1 MGRGGSPAE
10 NLNKRT
16 LWGSL
21 WFRRQETLKVC
32 HLLLQ
37 DPNFFRLLFRID
49 QELASQA
56 HAGGCL
62 ICGDV
67 LHRANYPRKP
77 RACLPEVLGDFEARF
92 SFCCKRCRKRLTSMS
107 VRFLGQRV
115 YLGIAV
121 VLESARH
128 AGQISAAARVSKAL
142 SVPILTLERW
152 RTWWQA
158 DFVQTPLW
166 QAQSARFMP
175 PVAVEQLPGELLERF
190 AGQAAQPLLRLL
202 LFLTPLS
209 SRSFAIRE
217 RR

>member
-1 MGRGGSPAE
+1 M
-10 NLNKRT
+10 
-16 LWGSL
+16 
-21 WFRRQETLKVC
+21 C

-56 HAGGCL
+56 HAGGCQ

-67 LHRANYPRKP
+67 LHRANYRRKP
-77 RACLPEVLGDFEARF
+77 RSCLPEVLGHFEVRF
-92 SFCCKRCRKRLTSMS
+92 SFCCKRCRKRLTCLS
-107 VRFLGQRV
+107 VRFFGQRV
-115 YLGIAV
+115 YLAIAV

-128 AGQISAAARVSKAL
+128 AGQVSAAARVSKAL

-152 RTWWQA
+152 RQWWQA
-158 DFVQTPLW
+158 DFVQSALW
-166 QAQSARFMP
+166 QAQGARFMP
-175 PVAVEQLPGELLERF
+175 PVTVEQLPGELLERF

-202 LFLTPLS
+202 LFVTPLS
-209 SRSFAIRE
+209 SRSFAIRD

>member
-1 MGRGGSPAE
+1 
-10 NLNKRT
+10 
-16 LWGSL
+16 
-21 WFRRQETLKVC
+21 VC

-56 HAGGCL
+56 RAGGCL

-77 RACLPEVLGDFEARF
+77 RACLPEVLGDFKVRF
-92 SFCCKRCRKRLTSMS
+92 SFCCKRCRKRLTSLS

-152 RTWWQA
+152 RQWWQA
-158 DFVQTPLW
+158 DFVQAPLW

>member
-1 MGRGGSPAE
+1 
-10 NLNKRT
+10 
-16 LWGSL
+16 
-21 WFRRQETLKVC
+21 VC

-37 DPNFFRLLFRID
+37 DPNFFRLLFEID

-56 HAGGCL
+56 RAGGCQ

-67 LHRANYPRKP
+67 LHCANYPRKP

-92 SFCCKRCRKRLTSMS
+92 SFCCKRCRKRLTSLS

-152 RTWWQA
+152 RQWWQA

-175 PVAVEQLPGELLERF
+175 PVAVEQVPGELLARF

>member
-1 MGRGGSPAE
+1 
-10 NLNKRT
+10 
-16 LWGSL
+16 
-21 WFRRQETLKVC
+21 VC

-56 HAGGCL
+56 QARGCL
-62 ICGDV
+62 VCGDV

-77 RACLPEVLGDFEARF
+77 RACLPEVLGDFKVRF
-92 SFCCKRCRKRLTSMS
+92 SFCCKRCRKRLTSLS

-158 DFVQTPLW
+158 DFVQAPLW

>member
-1 MGRGGSPAE
+1 MGRRGSPAE

-21 WFRRQETLKVC
+21 WFRRQETRKVC
-32 HLLLQ
+32 HILLH
-37 DPNFFRLLFRID
+37 DPNFFRLLYRID

-56 HAGGCL
+56 RAGGCL
-62 ICGDV
+62 FCGDV
-67 LHRANYPRKP
+67 LHCANFPRKP
-77 RACLPEVLGDFEARF
+77 RACLPEVRDDFETRF

-115 YLGIAV
+115 YLGLAV

-128 AGQISAAARVSKAL
+128 AGQLSAAARVSKVL

-152 RTWWQA
+152 RKWWQE

-175 PVAVEQLPGELLERF
+175 PVAVAQLPGELLERF
-190 AGQAAQPLLRLL
+190 TGAAQPLLRLL

-209 SRSFAIRE
+209 TKSFTIRE